1 MIELKIAWRYLFS
14 KKSVNAINVINYISM
29 AGMAVGAFALIV
41 VLSVFNGFENL
52 IKELH
57 QSFYPEII
65 IQPATGKFFE
75 NDSLLR
81 NKISSNPEV
90 AAVAEVL
97 EENAYIEYADRATIA
112 TIKGVSQNY
121 PSTNSIKQHIHKGV
135 FLTQEGEQEFAVLG
149 ANLNSALNVSLENS
163 LEPLKISVPKN
174 TTATVFLPEDAFNS
188 VYVFVSGIFS
198 VQQEFDSKY
207 LFVSLPT
214 AQNLIGEQNTI
225 SAYEVKLKSGENP
238 EHFKQKTSVA
248 LGENFKIKTRDEIN
262 ETLYRVVKI
271 ERWAVFA
278 ILTFILVI
286 ISFNI
291 LGSLAML
298 GIEKQKDISILKAMG
313 ATVFQIRN
321 IFLLE
326 GIFTGLVGGLIGI
339 LLGLTICFL
348 QQQFGII
355 KLAQGGASFVVDAY
369 PVKVIAGDVL
379 LSFATVAV
387 ISCLA
392 SFIPAFRASKQAINF
407 SS

>member
-1 MIELKIAWRYLFS
+1 MIELKFAWRYLFS

-29 AGMAVGAFALIV
+29 AGMAIGAFALIV
-41 VLSVFNGFENL
+41 VLSVFNGFEGL
-52 IKELH
+52 IKDLH
-57 QSFYPEII
+57 KAFYPEII
-65 IQPATGKFFE
+65 VQPARGKFFE
-75 NDSLLR
+75 KDSSLF

-90 AAVAEVL
+90 FSIAEVL
-97 EENAYIEYADRATIA
+97 EENAYIEYAERATIA
-112 TIKGVSQNY
+112 TIKGVSKSY
-121 PSTNSIKQHIHKGV
+121 TSTNNIVEHIKKGT
-135 FLTQEGEQEFAVLG
+135 FLTHEGEQEFAVIG
-149 ANLNSALNVSLENS
+149 SNINAALNVSIENS

-174 TTATVFLPEDAFNS
+174 STATVFLPEDAFSNA
-188 VYVFVSGIFS
+188 YVFVSGIFS

-207 LFVSLPT
+207 VFVSLLT
-214 AQNLIGEQNTI
+214 AQNLIGSANII
-225 SAYEVKLKSGENP
+225 SAYEIKLKSGVEP
-238 EHFKQKTSVA
+238 EKFKQQIMAT
-248 LGENFKIKTRDEIN
+248 LGEDFKIKTRDEVN

-278 ILTFILVI
+278 ILTFILLI

-298 GIEKQKDISILKAMG
+298 GIEKQRDISILKAMG
-313 ATVFQIRN
+313 ATALQIRN

-326 GIFTGLVGGLIGI
+326 GVFSGLMGGFIGI
-339 LLGLTICFL
+339 LLGLFICFL
-348 QQQFGII
+348 QQQFGFI

-369 PVKVIAGDVL
+369 PIKVIFKDVL

-392 SFIPAFRASKQAINF
+392 SFVPAFRASKQAINF